1 MYSRINYVHSPDEG
15 TSLRECP
22 GIIKTMHTGFKK
34 ARTRIALC
42 QRPGADTEETGRY
55 DLAWKDLCSVL
66 NALSKIVMNYQRYSN
81 IFYVH
86 GYL

>member
-1 MYSRINYVHSPDEG
+1 MSTALTKNFICGSVGRQFVMPKG
-15 TSLRECP
+15 L
-22 GIIKTMHTGFKK
+22 

-66 NALSKIVMNYQRYSN
+66 NALSK
-81 IFYVH
+81 
-86 GYL
+86 

>member
-1 MYSRINYVHSPDEG
+1 MYVRCDESSLYSRINYVHSPDGEL
-15 TSLRECP
+15 SWECP
-22 GIIKTMHTGFKK
+22 GIIKTTHTGL

-66 NALSKIVMNYQRYSN
+66 NALSK
-81 IFYVH
+81 
-86 GYL
+86 